1 MWKNGNT
8 EKNHAPIHAGIRLH
22 PAMQKGKNAGNH
34 VLKSTRQKGPKG

>member
-22 PAMQKGKNAGNH
+22 PAMQKGKMPE
-34 VLKSTRQKGPKG
+34 TMP